1 MLPELAKLR
10 FLNHVES
17 LLNIVGLSAS
27 EVQYLCLRPLD
38 TDQAIYQLIEELF
51 ADIAEQRIS
60 SEQARQ
66 VKIETVRDYIVED
79 YANSNLCLAMICDEF
94 QMNQSYLSRTFKEV
108 FGIGILDFIHSQRL
122 LHAKELLKD
131 PANQIDMIWEAVGYT
146 NRRTFNRSF
155 RRLENMSA
163 SEHRKSVSMPQ

>member
-1 MLPELAKLR
+1 MKK
-10 FLNHVES
+10 
-17 LLNIVGLSAS
+17 IV
-27 EVQYLCLRPLD
+27 PLW
-38 TDQAIYQLIEELF
+38 Y
-51 ADIAEQRIS
+51 S
-60 SEQARQ
+60 
-66 VKIETVRDYIVED
+66 
-79 YANSNLCLAMICDEF
+79 
-94 QMNQSYLSRTFKEV
+94 KEV
-108 FGIGILDFIHSQRL
+108 FGIGILDFIHPQRL